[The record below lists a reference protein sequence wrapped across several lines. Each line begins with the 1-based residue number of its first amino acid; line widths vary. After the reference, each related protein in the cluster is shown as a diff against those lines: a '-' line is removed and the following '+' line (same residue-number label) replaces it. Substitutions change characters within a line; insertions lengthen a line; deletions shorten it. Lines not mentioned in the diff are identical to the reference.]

1 MFALRAI
8 CGLAF
13 GLAIPMGAMMDPGLP
28 LAALGPAVSTA
39 VGLVSQH
46 WRAPGSAVVVVA
58 FDETGRIRS
67 SAIQR
72 SSGSAR
78 ADAAA
83 LDAAVDLANLSPRD
97 SVAGRTLLFRACFGA

>member
-1 MFALRAI
+1 MFSLRAI
-8 CGLAF
+8 GGLAF

-39 VGLVSQH
+39 IRLASGH
-46 WRAPGSAVVVVA
+46 WRSPSSAVVVVA

-83 LDAAVDLANLSPRD
+83 LDAAVDLANLSPPGA
-97 SVAGRTLLFRACFGA
+97 VAGRTLLYRACFGA